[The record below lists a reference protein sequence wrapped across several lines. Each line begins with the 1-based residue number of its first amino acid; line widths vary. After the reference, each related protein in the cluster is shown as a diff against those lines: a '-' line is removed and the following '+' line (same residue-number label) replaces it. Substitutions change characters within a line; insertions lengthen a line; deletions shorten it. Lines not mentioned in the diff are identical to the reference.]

1 MYNKTNIIAKIRHH
15 CIVSPIPPKMPWNMV
30 PMPVVG
36 FLTACPVDSIALN
49 AASPRLPTNFSSM
62 SPTAFK
68 VS

>member
-1 MYNKTNIIAKIRHH
+1 MYNKTNIIAEIRHH
-15 CIVSPIPPKMPWNMV
+15 CIVSPIPPKVPWNMV

-36 FLTACPVDSIALN
+36 FLTACPVDITALN
-49 AASPRLPTNFSSM
+49 AASPRLPTDFSSM